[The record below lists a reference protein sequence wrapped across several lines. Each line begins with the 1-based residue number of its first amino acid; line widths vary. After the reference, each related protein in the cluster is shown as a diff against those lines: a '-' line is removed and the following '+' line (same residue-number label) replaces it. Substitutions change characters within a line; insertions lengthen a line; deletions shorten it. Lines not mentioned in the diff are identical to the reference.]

1 MKKSPLLMP
10 LPSAVVTEIRPEPVP
25 GGTVVKIEVPVE
37 ELIAPRPTLKR
48 RSFLPGVV
56 SKFVP
61 LTITAVPRVP
71 MVGAKLV
78 IVCRPLE
85 DVDVTING
93 ALLAADP
100 GGAVTPIGPVVAPD
114 GTVATIW
121 VAVDEFTVVG
131 TPLNVTAI

>member
-61 LTITAVPRVP
+61 LTITAVQRGT

-78 IVCRPLE
+78 IVARRLE
-85 DVDVTING
+85 VVDVTRS
-93 ALLAADP
+93 
-100 GGAVTPIGPVVAPD
+100 GAVLAVAP
-114 GTVATIW
+114 V
-121 VAVDEFTVVG
+121 
-131 TPLNVTAI
+131 